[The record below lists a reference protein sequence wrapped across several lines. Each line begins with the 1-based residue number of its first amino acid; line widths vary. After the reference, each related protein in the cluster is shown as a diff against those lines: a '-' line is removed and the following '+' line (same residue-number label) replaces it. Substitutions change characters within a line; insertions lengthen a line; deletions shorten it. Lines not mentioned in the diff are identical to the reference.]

1 MCAQPKV
8 VLKVETEED
17 MLVLQVSIL
26 TIIQVILAGHKP
38 ISFLHVLVNH
48 TVLVKLEA

>member
-26 TIIQVILAGHKP
+26 TIIYKLFWQDINQ
-38 ISFLHVLVNH
+38 FLSCMF
-48 TVLVKLEA
+48 